1 MIEWFDNH
9 CHLSENPEEEILRAR
24 EALVTGFVNVG
35 TDLETSQMAM
45 EKAKRFPDVWS
56 TAGVHPHEARKGVD
70 GIKDLLEDPNV
81 VAVGEAGLDYHYDY
95 SPREDQNRVFAEQI
109 EMANTSKLPLVIH
122 TREAWEETFKILD
135 SEGVPA
141 STVFHCFTGGKEEA
155 KECLKRGAYLSFSGI
170 ITFNKSELLR
180 EAASECPLDR
190 AMIET
195 DSPYLTPVPFRGKKN
210 EPAYVSDIGL
220 KCAELFGI
228 EPKILAERLTENT
241 RRFFEL
247 KRPN

>member
-24 EALVTGFVNVG
+24 KELVVGFVNVG
-35 TDLETSQMAM
+35 TDLETSRMAK
-45 EKAKRFPDVWS
+45 EKAKIFPDVWS
-56 TAGVHPHEARKGVD
+56 TAGVHPHEARKGIE
-70 GIKDLLEDPNV
+70 GIKDLLKDSNV
-81 VAVGEAGLDYHYDY
+81 VAVGEAGLDYYYDH
-95 SPREDQNRVFAEQI
+95 SPREDQNRVFAEHI
-109 EMANTSKLPLVIH
+109 EMAHTSNLPLVIH

-135 SEGVPA
+135 SEGVPE
-141 STVFHCFTGGKEEA
+141 STVFHCFTGGKDEA

-170 ITFNKSELLR
+170 ITFKKSELLR

-210 EPAYVSDIGL
+210 EPANVVLVGKELANLQDKPLEEIASATTQNALDFYGL
-220 KCAELFGI
+220 RK
-228 EPKILAERLTENT
+228 K
-241 RRFFEL
+241 
-247 KRPN
+247 

>member
-9 CHLSENPEEEILRAR
+9 CHLSENAEEEILRAR
-24 EALVTGFVNVG
+24 EASVIGFVNVG
-35 TDLETSQMAM
+35 TDLVTSRKAM
-45 EKAKRFPDVWS
+45 EKARMLSCVWA
-56 TAGVHPHEARKGVD
+56 TAGVHPHEALKGID
-70 GIKDLLEDPNV
+70 GIEDLLEDSNV

-109 EMANTSKLPLVIH
+109 EMANKSNLPLVIH

-135 SEGVPA
+135 SEGVPN
-141 STVFHCFTGGKEEA
+141 STVFHCFTGGKVEA

-170 ITFNKSELLR
+170 ITFKKSESLR

-210 EPAYVSDIGL
+210 EPANVSLVGKELAYLQDKSSEEIALATTQNALDFYGL
-220 KCAELFGI
+220 
-228 EPKILAERLTENT
+228 R
-241 RRFFEL
+241 
-247 KRPN
+247 

>member
-9 CHLSENPEEEILRAR
+9 CHLSENAEEEILRAR
-24 EALVTGFVNVG
+24 EASVIGFVNVG
-35 TDLETSQMAM
+35 TDLVSSRKAM
-45 EKAKRFPDVWS
+45 EKARMLSGVWA
-56 TAGVHPHEARKGVD
+56 TAGVHPHEALKGID
-70 GIKDLLEDPNV
+70 GIADLLEDSNV

-109 EMANTSKLPLVIH
+109 EMANKSNLPLVIH

-135 SEGVPA
+135 SEGVPN
-141 STVFHCFTGGKEEA
+141 STVFHCFTGGKVEA

-170 ITFNKSELLR
+170 ITFKKSESLR

-210 EPAYVSDIGL
+210 EPANVSLVGKELAFLQDKSSEEVALATTQNALDFYGL
-220 KCAELFGI
+220 Q
-228 EPKILAERLTENT
+228 
-241 RRFFEL
+241 
-247 KRPN
+247 

>member
-9 CHLSENPEEEILRAR
+9 CHLSENAEEEILRAR
-24 EALVTGFVNVG
+24 EASVIGFVNVG
-35 TDLETSQMAM
+35 TDLVSSRKAM
-45 EKAKRFPDVWS
+45 EKARMLSGVWA
-56 TAGVHPHEARKGVD
+56 TAGVHPHEALKGID
-70 GIKDLLEDPNV
+70 GIEDLLEDSNV

-109 EMANTSKLPLVIH
+109 EMANKSNLPLVIH

-135 SEGVPA
+135 SEGVPN
-141 STVFHCFTGGKEEA
+141 STVFHCFTGGKVEA

-170 ITFNKSELLR
+170 ITFKKSESLR

-210 EPAYVSDIGL
+210 EPANVSLVGKELAYLQDKSSEEVALATTQNALDFYGL
-220 KCAELFGI
+220 Q
-228 EPKILAERLTENT
+228 
-241 RRFFEL
+241 
-247 KRPN
+247 